1 MRLSLTLGQSQHL
14 EYRLQQLLKQELRQE
29 LRLVLE
35 QLLEILQRLVQKW
48 EISLEEVRGLNDTMT
63 RLPYEDRQG
72 VAHELVRRSSA
83 ANAQALESILRFA
96 ARQDRELSGVHNF
109 ALAIEDKLEL
119 RQAHRQEHAIT
130 IGLRMI
136 LKRPE
141 FMGGKSGEPKNL
153 ADLLESVPQMDETM
167 QRYDWILG
175 GGWAVE
181 ILTGEHLRDHHD
193 LDAVLLT
200 GRPLYL
206 DCDVVHTQDY
216 FGVLSCASRFIRS
229 SCIQES
235 EWEFEGKYY
244 TVGMLCPEFLFLSKI
259 LRSPR
264 PQDWEDVELLVR
276 RFAHDWDL
284 ELIGKLIPRNNC
296 GFTQT
301 RTLMKIL
308 GTRNAQAIIDGLQ
321 QFR

>member
-1 MRLSLTLGQSQHL
+1 MHLSFTLGQSHRLEQHV
-14 EYRLQQLLKQELRQE
+14 QQLLKQELRQD

-48 EISLEEVRGLNDTMT
+48 EISMEDVRGLNDTMA
-63 RLPYEDRQG
+63 RLPYGDRQG
-72 VAHELVRRSSA
+72 IAHELVRRSSTT
-83 ANAQALESILRFA
+83 NAQVLESVLRFA
-96 ARQDRELSGVHNF
+96 ARQEREFSGVHNF
-109 ALAIEDKLEL
+109 ALAIGDKIEL
-119 RQAHRQEHAIT
+119 CQAHRQAHAVT
-130 IGLRMI
+130 IGLRLI

-141 FMGGKSGEPKNL
+141 FMGGKSGEPENL
-153 ADLLESVPQMDETM
+153 ADLLESVPQADETT
-167 QRYDWILG
+167 QRYSWILG

-181 ILTGEHLRDHHD
+181 LLTGEHLRWHHD

-200 GRPLYL
+200 GKPLYL
-206 DCDVVHTQDY
+206 DCDVVHTEDY
-216 FGVLSCASRFIRS
+216 FGVLSCTSRFIRS
-229 SCIQES
+229 NCIQEQ
-235 EWEFEGKYY
+235 EWEYDGRSY

-264 PQDWEDVELLVR
+264 PQDWEDVQLLVR
-276 RFAHDWDL
+276 RFANDWDL
-284 ELIGKLIPRNNC
+284 ELIRKLISRNNC

-308 GTRNAQAIIDGLQ
+308 RTRNAQAIIDGLQ